1 MDWRF
6 KSALLEAVSRL
17 PPSASYATYYWLQRR
32 LGRSQVVDVSTK
44 LRHGILT
51 WKYVLAQGRDPRGKV
66 FFEVGSGR
74 TLLVPLA
81 YWLMGARRTI
91 SVDLNRYLSQEMVHE
106 SLRQIAADTGRIR
119 ELFGDLLDD
128 ARFDAI
134 LELGRQR
141 DWPLERFLDLCQIEY
156 IAPGDAAD
164 TGLPAGSVDVHTS
177 YTVFE
182 HIPEHVLRRILAEG
196 NRITADSGTF
206 VHRIDYSDHF
216 YTFDKGITTINFLQ
230 YSDRAW
236 RLFAGNRYAYTNR
249 LRHDDLLRLFE
260 QAGHRIVDARPDVDR
275 RALELLRS
283 GTFRL
288 DERFSAKSDDV
299 LSISA
304 AWIVSAKESPA
315 AVLAPAQP
323 KAPASPRQ
331 QVSHFRES
339 PASV

>member
-1 MDWRF
+1 MDWRV

-17 PPSASYATYYWLQRR
+17 PPSASYATYYWLQRT
-32 LGRSQVVDVSTK
+32 LGRSQVVDVTTK
-44 LRHGILT
+44 LRHGVLT
-51 WKYVLAQGRDPRGKV
+51 WRHVLAQGQDPRGKV

-91 SVDLNRYLSQEMVHE
+91 SVDLNRYLSQDMVQE
-106 SLRQIAADTGRIR
+106 SLRQIAADADRIR
-119 ELFGDLLDD
+119 ELFGDLLD
-128 ARFDAI
+128 ARRFDAV
-134 LELGRQR
+134 LDLARQR
-141 DWPLERFLDLCQIEY
+141 DWPLSRFLDLCQIEY

-182 HIPEHVLRRILAEG
+182 HIPEDVLRRILAEG
-196 NRITADSGTF
+196 NRITGDSGMF

-216 YTFDKGITTINFLQ
+216 YTFDKAITTINFLQ

-249 LRHDDLLRLFE
+249 LRHDDILRLFE
-260 QAGHRIVDARPDVDR
+260 EAGHRIVDAQPDVDR

-288 DERFSAKSDDV
+288 HERFSAKLDDV
-299 LSISA
+299 LSVSA
-304 AWIVSAKESPA
+304 AWIVSAKE
-315 AVLAPAQP
+315 
-323 KAPASPRQ
+323 APASTRASAHPTALTNPRQ
-331 QVSHFRES
+331 QVSRFCAS
-339 PASV
+339 PSAV